1 MNGTMEK
8 IIIPFLTMTANFRK
22 SDRVVDV
29 CGTLAEARSILV
41 CMPDDLEDFG
51 VARKF
56 IEKLMDDFSN
66 ARFQFVMREGYRN
79 LLNGDKKYGTIFVSD
94 RDVNF
99 WGLPKKELVRK
110 ISAAEY
116 DIVIDLND
124 DFHLPSTYLCLK
136 SRALLKICFD
146 HEKREPF
153 YNFYFRARENTTLS
167 TKYKKL
173 IQYLNND
180 LVSETVAE

>member
-1 MNGTMEK
+1 LNSKMEK
-8 IIIPFLTMTANFRK
+8 IIIPFLIMTAKFRK
-22 SDRVVDV
+22 RDHVVDV
-29 CGTLAEARSILV
+29 SGTLAEARSILV
-41 CMPDDLEDFG
+41 FMPDKLEDFG

-66 ARFQFVMREGYRN
+66 ARFQFVVKESYRS
-79 LLNGDKKYGTIFVSD
+79 LLNGDKKYGTIFVTD

-99 WGLPKKELVRK
+99 WGLPKKELVGK
-110 ISAAEY
+110 IVAAEY

-124 DFHLPSTYLCLK
+124 DFHLPSTYLCFK
-136 SRALLKICFD
+136 SRASLKICFD

-173 IQYLNND
+173 IQYLKND
-180 LVSETVAE
+180 VMSEMVAE

>member
-1 MNGTMEK
+1 MEK
-8 IIIPFLTMTANFRK
+8 IIISFLIVTTKFRK
-22 SDRVVDV
+22 SDYVVDV
-29 CGTLAEARSILV
+29 FSTLAEAHSILLF
-41 CMPDDLEDFG
+41 MPDKLEDFG

-66 ARFQFVMREGYRN
+66 AKFQLVMRVGYGS

-94 RDVNF
+94 KDVNF

-110 ISAAEY
+110 IIAAEY

-124 DFHLPSTYLCLK
+124 DFHLLSTYLCLK
-136 SRALLKICFD
+136 SRAKLKICFD
-146 HEKREPF
+146 HENREPF
-153 YNFYFRARENTTLS
+153 YNFFFRARENTTLN

-173 IQYLNND
+173 IQYLKND
-180 LVSETVAE
+180 VI